1 MDNHHYCIIL
11 AGGIGSRF
19 WPYSRKRKPKQF
31 LDFFGTGES
40 LLQQTYRR
48 YAPVFPDG
56 HLYVVTNIQYS
67 DIVRD
72 QLPDLP
78 PQALLLEPMQRNTTA
93 AIAYAAKHISAIDPD
108 AVLTIAPSD
117 HLVTKEQVFAQ
128 RIRQALTLATTKET
142 IVTLGIKPT
151 YPDTGYGYIQATDPH
166 DSEADPREG
175 HFYPVKTFT
184 EKPNKHMAK
193 VLVDSGE
200 FFWNSGIFIGQCH
213 HLLHE
218 IETNIPE
225 LSERLFKDDTVW
237 NTPREATYIAEQYP
251 YCPSI
256 SFDYAVMEK
265 SQNAVMLLCDIGW
278 ADVGSWNTIYTL
290 TPHDAHQNATVGD
303 TPTIYND
310 SNSNLVVLDNPDTL
324 VVLQGI
330 SDLIVVQKDGVLV
343 ICRKG
348 EEQKLKQ
355 VIPEALNID
364 EKFID

>member
-1 MDNHHYCIIL
+1 MDNNYCIIL

-19 WPYSRKRKPKQF
+19 WPYSRKRRPKQF

-48 YAPVFPDG
+48 YAPVFAKG
-56 HLYVVTNIQYS
+56 HIYVVTNTRYETF
-67 DIVRD
+67 VRE

-78 PQALLLEPMQRNTTA
+78 PESILLEPIQRNTAA
-93 AIAYAAKHISAIDPD
+93 AIAYAAKHIHAVNPD
-108 AVLTIAPSD
+108 AVLAIAPSD
-117 HLVTKEQVFAQ
+117 HLVTKEQIFAE
-128 RIRQALTLATTKET
+128 RIRQALELAATKET

-151 YPDTGYGYIQATDPH
+151 YPEVGYGYIQATAPNGSD
-166 DSEADPREG
+166 DLREG

-184 EKPNKHMAK
+184 EKPNMHMAK

-200 FFWNSGIFIGQCH
+200 FFWNSGIFIGQCSH
-213 HLLHE
+213 FLHE
-218 IETNIPE
+218 LEVNMPE
-225 LSERLFKDDTVW
+225 LTERLFQDNSVW
-237 NTPREATYIAEQYP
+237 NTDREADYISERYP

-290 TPHDAHQNATVGD
+290 TEHDADRNATIGT

-310 SNSNLVVLDNPDTL
+310 SSGNLVVLDKPDGL
-324 VVLQGI
+324 VVLQGVN
-330 SDLIVVQKDGVLV
+330 DLIVVQKDDVLV
-343 ICRKG
+343 ICRKSEG
-348 EEQKLKQ
+348 EKLKQ
-355 VIPEALNID
+355 VIPEATNLD
-364 EKFID
+364 EKFVD